1 MSGVEEKTRP
11 RGLKPEECEAANG
24 TAEAVPLR
32 KLFLQPGPE
41 RRWWLAGIAILIVAA
56 GLRFTYLEQKPM
68 HNDEGVNGNFTTQLF
83 REGYYRYDPE
93 NYHGPSLYYLALITT
108 KFNALLFGKAGLST
122 VALRI
127 VPAIFGMGILW
138 LILQLRR
145 YLGNYGALGAA
156 VLVAISPGAVY
167 FSRYFIHE
175 IPFVFFTLA
184 IVVAILR
191 YYETTH
197 AVYLMLASASAALLV
212 ATKETSV
219 ISLAVLALACG
230 CTEIYLRGRKWLE
243 SNESTASARKS
254 RVRAARGD
262 DHIEDSR
269 REGLLARF
277 GGRGKLATWLVLAG
291 ALFLAIH
298 ILLYSSFFTNF
309 PKGIHDSVGTYPL
322 WLKRSGDD
330 SLHYLYTYLQWM
342 WDEEM
347 PSLLLGTAGI
357 GWALY
362 RGNNRFALFAA
373 FWAMGI
379 FSAYSLITY
388 KTPWLTLNI
397 SIPFAIMC
405 GYLVQEV
412 YDRARQS
419 RRQRVKVALIGMAAA
434 VAAASLYQAIDIS
447 FFRYDDDSVDYVYA
461 HTTRQ
466 IFPLLDKINEV
477 VARSGKGTK
486 TGIMITAPDYWPLPW
501 YLRDYPNAGYWG
513 KVVPPTEEAMIIGE
527 DSQEAELRQTLGDKY
542 ERAGSYELRP
552 GAMLVVYVRK

>member
-1 MSGVEEKTRP
+1 MNTDVELP
-11 RGLKPEECEAANG
+11 RRHEDAEEIE
-24 TAEAVPLR
+24 R
-32 KLFLQPGPE
+32 QPSLPG
-41 RRWWLAGIAILIVAA
+41 RRWWLAAIAIFIVAA
-56 GLRFTYLEQKPM
+56 GLRFTFLEQKPM

-93 NYHGPSLYYLALITT
+93 NYHGPSLYYLALIAT
-108 KFNALLFGKAGLST
+108 KFNALFFGKDGLST

-145 YLGNYGALGAA
+145 RLGNYGALGAA

-175 IPFVFFTLA
+175 IPFALFTLA

-197 AVYLMLASASAALLV
+197 AVYLMLASASVALLV

-230 CTEIYLRGRKWLE
+230 CAEIYLRGRKWLE
-243 SNESTASARKS
+243 SSESKANARKS

-262 DHIEDSR
+262 DYKCIEDSR
-269 REGLLARF
+269 REGLLAHF
-277 GGRGKLATWLVLAG
+277 GGRRKLAAWLVLAG
-291 ALFLAIH
+291 ALFLTIH
-298 ILLYSSFFTNF
+298 TLLYSSFFTNF
-309 PKGIHDSVGTYPL
+309 PKGIYDSVRTYFI
-322 WLKRSGDD
+322 WLPRSNDD
-330 SLHYLYTYLQWM
+330 SLHKLYTYFQWM

-347 PSLLLGTAGI
+347 PSLLLGLAGI

-397 SIPFAIMC
+397 SIPFALMG

-412 YDRARQS
+412 YNKARQS
-419 RRQRVKVALIGMAAA
+419 RRQRVKVALIGTAAA
-434 VAAASLYQAIDIS
+434 LAAASLYQAIDIS
-447 FFRYDDDSVDYVYA
+447 FFRYDDNSVDYVYA

-466 IFPLLDKINEV
+466 IFLLLDKVNQA
-477 VARSGKGTK
+477 VARSGNGTQ

-513 KVVPPTEEAMIIGE
+513 KVIPPTEEAVIIGE
-527 DSQEAELRQTLGDKY
+527 DSQEAELQRTLGDKY

-552 GAMLVVYVRK
+552 GAMLVVYVKK

>member
-1 MSGVEEKTRP
+1 MSTDVELP
-11 RGLKPEECEAANG
+11 RSRGDAEEIK
-24 TAEAVPLR
+24 R
-32 KLFLQPGPE
+32 QPSAPE
-41 RRWWLAGIAILIVAA
+41 RGWWLAGIVILVVAA
-56 GLRFTYLEQKPM
+56 GLRFTYLDQKPM

-83 REGYYRYDPE
+83 RVGYYRYDPE

-145 YLGNYGALGAA
+145 YLGNFGALGAA
-156 VLVAISPGAVY
+156 MLVAISPGAVY

-230 CTEIYLRGRKWLE
+230 CAEIYLRGRKRLE
-243 SNESTASARKS
+243 SSENKASARKS
-254 RVRAARGD
+254 RVRAARVD
-262 DHIEDSR
+262 DYIEDSR
-269 REGLLARF
+269 RKSLIVHF
-277 GGRGKLATWLVLAG
+277 GGRGKLATGLVLAG
-291 ALFLAIH
+291 ALFLTIH

-309 PKGIHDSVGTYPL
+309 PNGIYDSVGTYHL
-322 WLKRSGDD
+322 WLEKSKDD
-330 SLHYLYTYLQWM
+330 SLHNLYTYLQWM

-347 PSLLLGTAGI
+347 PSLLLGAAGI

-373 FWAMGI
+373 FWAIGI

-397 SIPFAIMC
+397 SIPFAFMG
-405 GYLVQEV
+405 GYFAQEV
-412 YDRARQS
+412 YNRTRQS

-466 IFPLLDKINEV
+466 IFSLLDKVNEA
-477 VARSGKGTK
+477 VARSGKGTQA
-486 TGIMITAPDYWPLPW
+486 GIMITAPDYWPLPW

-513 KVVPPTEEAMIIGE
+513 KVVPPTEEAVIIGE
-527 DSQEAELRQTLGDKY
+527 DSQEAELQTLGDKY